1 MALAAI
7 AVTGGV
13 ALQASGTSARA
24 LIPTAGSPTTIVVT
38 NLGEVP
44 AFVAL
49 GDETAVATSANY
61 PVLPGSQIVLTK
73 GSATYVAALTLG
85 GVVGLVITAGT

>member
-13 ALQASGTSARA
+13 ALQASGTSARVV
-24 LIPTAGSPTTIVVT
+24 IPTSGSPTTIVVT
-38 NLGEVP
+38 NLGGAP

-49 GDETAVATSANY
+49 GDDTAVATAASY